1 MLIRNP
7 RYHHCRKL
15 ELIDVGQSMMV
26 ECMPYRLDVT
36 EAVNNYAEGAKTGMI
51 FFSYLTDFS
60 YLPLE
65 KLPKVARESEQVK
78 NRPI

>member
-1 MLIRNP
+1 M
-7 RYHHCRKL
+7 
-15 ELIDVGQSMMV
+15 IDVGQSMMV

-51 FFSYLTDFS
+51 FFSYLTNFS